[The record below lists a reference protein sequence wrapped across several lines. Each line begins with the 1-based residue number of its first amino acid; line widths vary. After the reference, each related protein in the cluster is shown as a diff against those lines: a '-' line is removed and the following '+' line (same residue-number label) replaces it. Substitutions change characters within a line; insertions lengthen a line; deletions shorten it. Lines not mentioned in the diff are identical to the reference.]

1 VRRKF
6 GEVVGALEKLSE
18 RQRLGIILLVGLING
33 LLFVFMVPPW
43 QHYDEPG
50 HFEYAW
56 LIANRPGLPQ
66 AGDYDQSMRREVAA
80 SMIEHDFFAGLSYRS
95 NLLSVQDPIWIG
107 EAQTAD
113 QPLYYW
119 LAALPLRLVRTTD
132 ITFQLYLARFV
143 SLILF
148 LVSIAAGY
156 AAVRELTRVGNP
168 LRWFLPLSMAL
179 LPAYADLMTS
189 VNNDV
194 AAAAFFSLFLWL
206 SLRLICR
213 GFGWL
218 EAVGVI
224 GIAAACVFIK
234 GTVWWA
240 VPLGVL
246 ALVLALLS
254 VRRRGWAWIAVG
266 VVAVAGFLALLVWDG
281 AAAWYC
287 PGAGCQV
294 KQTSAGGTNS
304 GRALALAYHASEDGP
319 TRVIQSITPEV
330 VQYLRGQ
337 EVTLGAWMWA
347 TQPGSAKVPMLV
359 GLGVPATVNV
369 SQAPFFFAV
378 TLRVPEEIT
387 SLEIVLESA
396 PQPGGAGEVYYD
408 KVVLVRGNF
417 AQAGT
422 PVQREVNAAVVD
434 WGGEQAVNLL
444 RNRSFERMWPRI
456 NPKVAQ
462 YLEYALSPS
471 QILASLS
478 DLPGS
483 AWYYQSAL
491 ENLRD
496 TFWGKF
502 GWGHVPFVWP
512 GAYMVLAVLTWIGAL
527 GALVSLWVKRKS
539 LAWDVVGF
547 AVLALLGIWAAALGR
562 GTSSLYG
569 NVFIPGVRYAFP
581 VIILTLL
588 LLWAGFQTLFG
599 WAAHRLKTPRWP
611 QHLAAVLLLV
621 LFDSFA
627 LYSIV
632 FYYDG
637 VLTK

>member
-1 VRRKF
+1 MLRKF
-6 GEVVGALEKLSE
+6 GEALAASAKPGKLWP
-18 RQRLGIILLVGLING
+18 LGLILLVGLING
-33 LLFVFMVPPW
+33 LLFVFIVPPW

-113 QPLYYW
+113 LPLYYW
-119 LAALPLRLVRTTD
+119 LAALPLRLTPTTD
-132 ITFQLYLARFV
+132 ITFQLYLTRLV
-143 SLILF
+143 SLGLF

-156 AAVRELTRVGNP
+156 ASACELTAPGSS
-168 LRWFLPLSMAL
+168 LRWALPLGMAL
-179 LPAYADLMTS
+179 MPGLADLMTS

-194 AAAAFFSLFLWL
+194 AAVAFFSLFLWL
-206 SLRLICR
+206 SLRLIRR
-213 GFGWL
+213 GLRWP
-218 EAVGVI
+218 EVVGVI
-224 GIAAACVFIK
+224 GIAAACVFTK

-240 VPLGVL
+240 VPLGAL
-246 ALVLALLS
+246 ALVLALLP
-254 VRRRGWAWIAVG
+254 VRRRGWAWAAVG
-266 VVAVAGFLALLVWDG
+266 VVAVAAFLALLVWDG

-287 PGAGCQV
+287 QGAGCQV
-294 KQTSAGGTNS
+294 RQTPAGESLG
-304 GRALALAYHASEDGP
+304 GRVLALDYHAPEDGP

-337 EVTLGAWMWA
+337 DVTLGAWMWA
-347 TQPGSAKVPMLV
+347 TLPGSAKMPTLA
-359 GLGVPATVNV
+359 GLGAPATVNV

-444 RNRSFERMWPRI
+444 RNRSFERLWPRI
-456 NPKVAQ
+456 NPR
-462 YLEYALSPS
+462 LEQTLRLVVSPS
-471 QILASLS
+471 QVLASLS
-478 DLPGS
+478 DIPGS

-491 ENLRD
+491 ENLQN

-502 GWGHVPFVWP
+502 GWGHVPYAWP
-512 GAYMVLAVLTWIGAL
+512 GVYVVFAVLTWIGAL
-527 GALVSLWVKRKS
+527 GALVSLWFKRKS
-539 LAWDVVGF
+539 LAWDVVIFGAF
-547 AVLALLGIWAAALGR
+547 ALTGLWAAALGR
-562 GTSSLYG
+562 GVGSLFG
-569 NVFIPGVRYAFP
+569 DVFIPGARYAYP
-581 VIILTLL
+581 VVILSLL
-588 LLWAGFQTLFG
+588 LLWVGFQTLFG
-599 WAAHRLKTPRWP
+599 WAARRLNLPRWA
-611 QHLAAVLLLV
+611 QYLVVILLLM
-621 LFDSFA
+621 LWDGFA
-627 LYSIV
+627 LYSITN
-632 FYYDG
+632 YY
-637 VLTK
+637 V